1 LTGRA
6 GADTVGPM
14 GLAIRSKAALLLGC
28 LALALAAGAPAV
40 AADENPVDQLRD
52 MLAFRHGFL
61 DVDVSYSIPARRA
74 AQDRL
79 RVMEREAGSLTE
91 AQLIVALC
99 RIAAL
104 ADNAHTTCVAPT
116 RQSTPVAFSAI
127 GGGFF
132 VTAASAEDADL
143 LGSELAA
150 IDGHDAA
157 SLRQGGHS
165 LYGGLPAHRDIRM
178 EGLLAR
184 PDLLQAMDLAEASK
198 TALYRLRLA
207 DGRLVE
213 RRLAMGPPAG
223 PDWRTLPA
231 ADAPP
236 WALQERGTL
245 FRFRDAPELGAVL
258 VQLRENLDGK
268 DQLIGAFLEKAEAE
282 RARLGRRNVVLDMRW
297 NEGGNLMVIRDFLL
311 AWPGK
316 VGPRGRFFVLEGPH
330 TFSAAMASIGYLKQA
345 GRGRVILVGEP
356 PGDRLMFFAEGSSRR
371 LPHADMVYQPA
382 TERDDLQTG
391 CRPYRDCFVTIAQ
404 PGGPTGTP
412 LGMVRVL
419 DPVFGRKPLEIA
431 SLEPDIA
438 APWTIEDLRLGVD
451 PGLEA
456 VRRAL
461 AKGP

>member
-1 LTGRA
+1 
-6 GADTVGPM
+6 M
-14 GLAIRSKAALLLGC
+14 KAALAVGC
-28 LALALAAGAPAV
+28 LVGSLALALAAGAPAI
-40 AADENPVDQLRD
+40 AAGENPVDQLRD

-74 AQDRL
+74 AQARL
-79 RVMEREAGSLTE
+79 RDMERQAGSMTE

-99 RIAAL
+99 RIAAM

-116 RQSTPVAFSAI
+116 RQSTPLSFSAMN
-127 GGGFF
+127 GGFY
-132 VTAASAEDADL
+132 VTAASADNADL
-143 LGSELAA
+143 LGAGLAA

-165 LYGGLPAHRDIRM
+165 LYAGLEAHQDIRM

-184 PDLLQAMDLAEASK
+184 PDLLQAMGLADAPGA
-198 TALYRLRLA
+198 ALYRLRLA

-213 RRLAMGPPAG
+213 RRLTVGPPAG

-245 FRFRDAPELGAVL
+245 FRFKDAPELDAVV
-258 VQLRENLDGK
+258 VQLRDNLDGR
-268 DQLIGAFLEKAEAE
+268 DQPIGAFLQKAEAD

-311 AWPGK
+311 AWPGR
-316 VGPRGRFFVLEGPH
+316 VGPRGRFFVLLGPH

-371 LPHADMVYQPA
+371 LPNADMVYQPA

-391 CRPYRDCFVTIAQ
+391 CRPYDDCFVSIAQ
-404 PGGPTGTP
+404 PGGPTRTP
-412 LGMVRVL
+412 LAMVRVL
-419 DPVFGRKPLEIA
+419 DRAFGRKPLEIA
-431 SLEPDIA
+431 TLAPDIA
-438 APWTIEDLRLGVD
+438 APWTIEGVRSGVD

-461 AKGP
+461 AGR

>member
-1 LTGRA
+1 MR
-6 GADTVGPM
+6 
-14 GLAIRSKAALLLGC
+14 AALLVGC
-28 LALALAAGAPAV
+28 LVGSLALVLAAGTPSV

-61 DVDVSYSIPARRA
+61 DIDRSYSVRARRA

-79 RVMEREAGSLTE
+79 KDMEREAGSMTQ

-116 RQSTPVAFSAI
+116 RQSTPLAFSAM

-132 VTAASAEDADL
+132 VTAASAENADL
-143 LGSELAA
+143 LGAGLVA

-165 LYGGLPAHRDIRM
+165 LYGGLEAHRDIRM

-184 PDLLQAMDLAEASK
+184 PDLLQAMDLADTPGS
-198 TALYRLRLA
+198 ALYRLRLA
-207 DGRLVE
+207 DGRLIE
-213 RRLAMGPPAG
+213 RRLTMGPPAG
-223 PDWRTLPA
+223 PDWRILPA

-245 FRFRDAPELGAVL
+245 FRSKDAPELDAVV
-258 VQLRENLDGK
+258 VQLRENLDGR
-268 DQLIGAFLEKAEAE
+268 DQLIGAFLETAEAD
-282 RARLGRRNVVLDMRW
+282 RARLRRRNVVLDMRW

-311 AWPGK
+311 AWPRK
-316 VGPRGRFFVLEGPH
+316 VGPRGRFFVLLGPH

-345 GRGRVILVGEP
+345 GGARVILVGEP

-391 CRPYRDCFVTIAQ
+391 CRPYRDCFVTLAQ

-412 LGMVRVL
+412 PGMVSVL
-419 DPVFGRKPLEIA
+419 DRAFGRRPLEIA
-431 SLEPDIA
+431 TLDPDIA
-438 APWTIEDLRLGVD
+438 APWTMEAMRLGVD

-456 VRRAL
+456 VGRVVAGR
-461 AKGP
+461 

>member
-1 LTGRA
+1 MGR
-6 GADTVGPM
+6 M
-14 GLAIRSKAALLLGC
+14 IRLKPALLSGC
-28 LALALAAGAPAV
+28 LALAMAVGAPAV
-40 AADENPVDQLRD
+40 AADENPVEQLRD
-52 MLAFRHGFL
+52 MEAFRHGFL
-61 DVDVSYSIPARRA
+61 DIDVSYSVPAKRA

-79 RVMEREAGSLTE
+79 RVMEREAGSMTQ

-116 RQSTPVAFSAI
+116 RQSTPVGFSAI
-127 GGGFF
+127 GDGFF
-132 VTAASAEDADL
+132 VTAASADNADL
-143 LGSELAA
+143 LGAELVA

-165 LYGGLPAHRDIRM
+165 LYGGLEAHRDIRM

-184 PDLLQAMDLAEASK
+184 LDLLQAMDLANAPGS
-198 TALYRLRLA
+198 ALYRLRLA

-245 FRFRDAPELGAVL
+245 FRFKDAPELDAVL
-258 VQLRENLDGK
+258 VQLRENLDGR
-268 DQLIGAFLEKAEAE
+268 DQLIGAFLEKAEAD
-282 RARLGRRNVVLDMRW
+282 RARLRRHNVVLDMRW

-311 AWPGK
+311 AWPRK
-316 VGPRGRFFVLEGPH
+316 VGPRGRFFVLLGPH

-345 GRGRVILVGEP
+345 GRARVILVGEP

-371 LPHADMVYQPA
+371 LPYADMVYQPA

-391 CRPYRDCFVTIAQ
+391 CRPYSDCFVTIAQ

-412 LGMVRVL
+412 PGMVRVL

-431 SLEPDIA
+431 TLAPDIA
-438 APWTIEDLRLGVD
+438 APWTIEDVRAGLD
-451 PGLEA
+451 PGLRA
-456 VRRAL
+456 VARAV
-461 AKGP
+461 KGEGR